1 MKKII
6 LLTLFFIFG
15 TLNIAKGESE
25 MTEKQKSI
33 VEISAFTAN
42 GNLAG
47 LKESINLGLDSGLTV
62 NEVKEIM
69 VQLYAYCGFPRSL
82 NALGVLSNTVDER
95 KASGKATEVG
105 RESTPIPSDRNS
117 LVYGTQVQTEI
128 VGMEVKGGIYEF
140 APMADRY
147 LKAHL
152 FGDIFGQDILDYRT
166 RELVTVA
173 ALASM
178 DGVNPQLQAH
188 IGISR
193 NVGVTNEE
201 LNGIVEVLKA
211 KLGNEKADNIQQF
224 LK

>member
-42 GNLAG
+42 GNLEE
-47 LKESINLGLDSGLTV
+47 LKESINLGLDNGLTV

-105 RESTPIPSDRNS
+105 RESTPIPNDRNS

>member
-1 MKKII
+1 
-6 LLTLFFIFG
+6 
-15 TLNIAKGESE
+15 
-25 MTEKQKSI
+25 MTNKDKSI
-33 VEISAFTAN
+33 VEISIFTAI
-42 GNLAG
+42 GNL
-47 LKESINLGLDSGLTV
+47 KELEKSVNLGLDNELTV
-62 NEVKEIM
+62 NEIKEIM

-95 KASGKATEVG
+95 KANGKATEVG

-117 LVYGTQVQTEI
+117 LVYGTQVQTKI
-128 VGMEVKGGIYEF
+128 VGMEVKGGIYDF

-188 IGISR
+188 IGISK
-193 NVGVTNEE
+193 NVGVTGDE
-201 LNGIVEVLKA
+201 LNGIIEVLKD
-211 KLGNEKADNIQQF
+211 KLGFEKANNIKQF
-224 LK
+224 L

>member
-1 MKKII
+1 
-6 LLTLFFIFG
+6 
-15 TLNIAKGESE
+15 
-25 MTEKQKSI
+25 MTNKDKSI
-33 VEISAFTAN
+33 VEISIFTAI
-42 GNLAG
+42 GNL
-47 LKESINLGLDSGLTV
+47 KELEKSVNLGLDNELTV
-62 NEVKEIM
+62 NEIKEIM

-95 KASGKATEVG
+95 KASGKATEEG

-117 LVYGTQVQTEI
+117 LVYGTQVQTKI
-128 VGMEVKGGIYEF
+128 VGMEVKGGIYDF
-140 APMADRY
+140 APMVDRY

-188 IGISR
+188 IGISK
-193 NVGVTNEE
+193 NVGVTDDE
-201 LNGIVEVLKA
+201 LNGTIEVLKD
-211 KLGNEKADNIQQF
+211 KLGFEKANNIKQF
-224 LK
+224 L

>member
-1 MKKII
+1 
-6 LLTLFFIFG
+6 
-15 TLNIAKGESE
+15 
-25 MTEKQKSI
+25 MTNKDKSI
-33 VEISAFTAN
+33 VEISIFTAI
-42 GNLAG
+42 GNL
-47 LKESINLGLDSGLTV
+47 KELEKSVNLGLDNELTV
-62 NEVKEIM
+62 NEIKEIM

-95 KASGKATEVG
+95 KASGKVTEVG

-117 LVYGTQVQTEI
+117 LVYGTQVQTKI
-128 VGMEVKGGIYEF
+128 VGMEVKGGIYDF

-188 IGISR
+188 IGISK
-193 NVGVTNEE
+193 NVGVTGDE
-201 LNGIVEVLKA
+201 LNGIIEVLKD
-211 KLGNEKADNIQQF
+211 KLGFEKANNIKQF
-224 LK
+224 L

>member
-1 MKKII
+1 
-6 LLTLFFIFG
+6 
-15 TLNIAKGESE
+15 
-25 MTEKQKSI
+25 MTNKDKSI
-33 VEISAFTAN
+33 VEISIFTAI
-42 GNLAG
+42 GNL
-47 LKESINLGLDSGLTV
+47 KELEKSVNLGLDNELTV
-62 NEVKEIM
+62 NEIKEIM

-95 KASGKATEVG
+95 KASGKVTEVG

-117 LVYGTQVQTEI
+117 LVYGTQVQTKI
-128 VGMEVKGGIYEF
+128 VGMEVKGGIYDF

-147 LKAHL
+147 LKALL

-188 IGISR
+188 IGISK
-193 NVGVTNEE
+193 NVGVTGDE
-201 LNGIVEVLKA
+201 LNGTIEVLKD
-211 KLGNEKADNIQQF
+211 KLGFEKANNIKQF
-224 LK
+224 L

>member
-1 MKKII
+1 
-6 LLTLFFIFG
+6 
-15 TLNIAKGESE
+15 
-25 MTEKQKSI
+25 MTNKDKSI
-33 VEISAFTAN
+33 VEISIFTAI
-42 GNLAG
+42 GNL
-47 LKESINLGLDSGLTV
+47 KELEKSVNLGLDNELTV
-62 NEVKEIM
+62 NEIKEIM

-95 KASGKATEVG
+95 KASGKVTEVG

-117 LVYGTQVQTEI
+117 LVYGTQVQTKI
-128 VGMEVKGGIYEF
+128 VGMEVKGGIYDF

-188 IGISR
+188 IGISK
-193 NVGVTNEE
+193 NVGVTDDE
-201 LNGIVEVLKA
+201 LNGTIEVLKD
-211 KLGNEKADNIQQF
+211 KLGFEKANNIKQF
-224 LK
+224 L

>member
-42 GNLAG
+42 GNLEG
-47 LKESINLGLDSGLTV
+47 LKESINLGLDNGLTV

-188 IGISR
+188 IGISK
-193 NVGVTNEE
+193 NVGVTGDE
-201 LNGIVEVLKA
+201 LNGIIEVLKD
-211 KLGNEKADNIQQF
+211 KLGFEKANNI
-224 LK
+224 K

>member
-42 GNLAG
+42 GNLEG

-140 APMADRY
+140 APMTDRY

-211 KLGNEKADNIQQF
+211 KLGNEKQIIYNSF
-224 LK
+224 

>member
-1 MKKII
+1 
-6 LLTLFFIFG
+6 
-15 TLNIAKGESE
+15 
-25 MTEKQKSI
+25 MTNKDKSI
-33 VEISAFTAN
+33 VEISIFTAI
-42 GNLAG
+42 GNL
-47 LKESINLGLDSGLTV
+47 KELEKSVNLGLDNELTV
-62 NEVKEIM
+62 NEIKEIM
-69 VQLYAYCGFPRSL
+69 VQFYAYCGFPPSL

-95 KASGKATEVG
+95 KASGKVTEVG

-117 LVYGTQVQTEI
+117 LVYGTQVQTKI
-128 VGMEVKGGIYEF
+128 VGMEVKGGIYDF

-188 IGISR
+188 IGISK
-193 NVGVTNEE
+193 NVGVTDDE
-201 LNGIVEVLKA
+201 LNGTIEVLKD
-211 KLGNEKADNIQQF
+211 KLGFEKANNIKQF
-224 LK
+224 L

>member
-1 MKKII
+1 
-6 LLTLFFIFG
+6 
-15 TLNIAKGESE
+15 
-25 MTEKQKSI
+25 MTNKDKSI
-33 VEISAFTAN
+33 VEISIFTAI
-42 GNLAG
+42 GNL
-47 LKESINLGLDSGLTV
+47 KELEKSVNLGLDNELTV
-62 NEVKEIM
+62 NEIKEIM

-95 KASGKATEVG
+95 KASGKVTEVG

-117 LVYGTQVQTEI
+117 LVYGTQVQTKI
-128 VGMEVKGGIYEF
+128 VGMEVKGGIYDF

-147 LKAHL
+147 LKALL

-201 LNGIVEVLKA
+201 LNGTIEVLKD
-211 KLGNEKADNIQQF
+211 KLGFEKANNIKQF
-224 LK
+224 L

>member
-15 TLNIAKGESE
+15 TLNITKGESE

-42 GNLAG
+42 GNLEG
-47 LKESINLGLDSGLTV
+47 LKESINLGLDNGLTV

-95 KASGKATEVG
+95 KASGKAAEVG

>member
-1 MKKII
+1 
-6 LLTLFFIFG
+6 
-15 TLNIAKGESE
+15 
-25 MTEKQKSI
+25 MTNKDKSI
-33 VEISAFTAN
+33 VEISIFTAI
-42 GNLAG
+42 GNL
-47 LKESINLGLDSGLTV
+47 KELEKSVNLGLDNELTV
-62 NEVKEIM
+62 NEIKEIM

-95 KASGKATEVG
+95 KASGKVTEVG

-117 LVYGTQVQTEI
+117 LVYGTQVQTKI
-128 VGMEVKGGIYEF
+128 VGMEVKGGIYDF

-188 IGISR
+188 IGISK
-193 NVGVTNEE
+193 NVGVTGDE
-201 LNGIVEVLKA
+201 LNGTIEVLKD
-211 KLGNEKADNIQQF
+211 KLGFEKANNI
-224 LK
+224 K

>member
-1 MKKII
+1 
-6 LLTLFFIFG
+6 
-15 TLNIAKGESE
+15 
-25 MTEKQKSI
+25 MTNKDKSI
-33 VEISAFTAN
+33 VEISIFTAI
-42 GNLAG
+42 GNL
-47 LKESINLGLDSGLTV
+47 KELEKSVNLGLDNELTV
-62 NEVKEIM
+62 NEIKEIM

-95 KASGKATEVG
+95 KANGKVTEVG

-117 LVYGTQVQTEI
+117 LVYGTQVQIKI
-128 VGMEVKGGIYEF
+128 VGMEVKGGIYDF

-188 IGISR
+188 IGISK
-193 NVGVTNEE
+193 NVGVTGDE
-201 LNGIVEVLKA
+201 LNGIIEVLKD
-211 KLGNEKADNIQQF
+211 KLGFEKANNMQQF
-224 LK
+224 L

>member
-1 MKKII
+1 
-6 LLTLFFIFG
+6 
-15 TLNIAKGESE
+15 
-25 MTEKQKSI
+25 MTNKDKSI
-33 VEISAFTAN
+33 VEISIFTAI
-42 GNLAG
+42 GNL
-47 LKESINLGLDSGLTV
+47 KELEKSVNLGLDNELAV
-62 NEVKEIM
+62 NEIKEIM

-95 KASGKATEVG
+95 KASGKVTEVG

-117 LVYGTQVQTEI
+117 LVYGTQVQTKI
-128 VGMEVKGGIYEF
+128 VGMEVKGGIYDF

-188 IGISR
+188 IGISK
-193 NVGVTNEE
+193 NVGVTGDE
-201 LNGIVEVLKA
+201 LNGIIEVLKD
-211 KLGNEKADNIQQF
+211 KLGFEKANIKQF
-224 LK
+224 L

>member
-15 TLNIAKGESE
+15 TLNIAKGGSE

-42 GNLAG
+42 GNLEG
-47 LKESINLGLDSGLTV
+47 LKESINLGLDNGLTV

>member
-1 MKKII
+1 
-6 LLTLFFIFG
+6 
-15 TLNIAKGESE
+15 
-25 MTEKQKSI
+25 MTNKDKSI
-33 VEISAFTAN
+33 VEISIFTAI
-42 GNLAG
+42 GNL
-47 LKESINLGLDSGLTV
+47 KELEKSVNLGLDNELTV
-62 NEVKEIM
+62 NEIKEIM

-95 KASGKATEVG
+95 KASGKVTEVG

-117 LVYGTQVQTEI
+117 LVYGTQVQTKI
-128 VGMEVKGGIYEF
+128 VGMEVKGGIYDF

-188 IGISR
+188 IGISK
-193 NVGVTNEE
+193 NVGVTDGE
-201 LNGIVEVLKA
+201 LNGTIEVLKD
-211 KLGNEKADNIQQF
+211 KLGFEKANNIKQF
-224 LK
+224 L

>member
-1 MKKII
+1 
-6 LLTLFFIFG
+6 
-15 TLNIAKGESE
+15 
-25 MTEKQKSI
+25 MTNKDKSI
-33 VEISAFTAN
+33 VEISIFTAI
-42 GNLAG
+42 GNL
-47 LKESINLGLDSGLTV
+47 KELEKSVNLGLDNELTV
-62 NEVKEIM
+62 NEIKEIM

-117 LVYGTQVQTEI
+117 LVYGTQVQTKI
-128 VGMEVKGGIYEF
+128 VGMEVKGGIYDF

-166 RELVTVA
+166 REFVTVA

-188 IGISR
+188 IGISK
-193 NVGVTNEE
+193 NVGVTDDE
-201 LNGIVEVLKA
+201 LNGTIEVLKD
-211 KLGNEKADNIQQF
+211 KLGFEKANNIKQF
-224 LK
+224 L

>member
-1 MKKII
+1 MGGIK
-6 LLTLFFIFG
+6 
-15 TLNIAKGESE
+15 
-25 MTEKQKSI
+25 MTNKDKSI
-33 VEISAFTAN
+33 VEISIFTAI
-42 GNLAG
+42 GNL
-47 LKESINLGLDSGLTV
+47 KELEKSVNLGLDNELTV
-62 NEVKEIM
+62 NEIKEIM

-95 KASGKATEVG
+95 KASGKVTEVG

-117 LVYGTQVQTEI
+117 LVYGTQVQTKI
-128 VGMEVKGGIYEF
+128 VGMEVKGGIYDF

-188 IGISR
+188 IGISK
-193 NVGVTNEE
+193 NVGVTDDE
-201 LNGIVEVLKA
+201 LNGTIEVLKD
-211 KLGNEKADNIQQF
+211 KLGFEKANNIKQF
-224 LK
+224 L

>member
-1 MKKII
+1 
-6 LLTLFFIFG
+6 
-15 TLNIAKGESE
+15 
-25 MTEKQKSI
+25 MTNKDKSI
-33 VEISAFTAN
+33 VEISIFTAI
-42 GNLAG
+42 GNL
-47 LKESINLGLDSGLTV
+47 KELEKSVNLGLDNELTV
-62 NEVKEIM
+62 NEIKEIM

-95 KASGKATEVG
+95 KANGKVTEVG

-117 LVYGTQVQTEI
+117 LVYGTQVQTKI
-128 VGMEVKGGIYEF
+128 VGMEVKGGIYDF

-188 IGISR
+188 IGISK
-193 NVGVTNEE
+193 NVGVTGDE
-201 LNGIVEVLKA
+201 LNGIIEVLKD
-211 KLGNEKADNIQQF
+211 KLGFEKANNMQQF
-224 LK
+224 L

>member
-1 MKKII
+1 
-6 LLTLFFIFG
+6 
-15 TLNIAKGESE
+15 
-25 MTEKQKSI
+25 MTNKDKSI
-33 VEISAFTAN
+33 VEISIFTAI
-42 GNLAG
+42 GNL
-47 LKESINLGLDSGLTV
+47 KELEKSVNLGLDNELTV
-62 NEVKEIM
+62 NEIKEIM

-95 KASGKATEVG
+95 KANGKVTEVG

-117 LVYGTQVQTEI
+117 LVYGTQVQIKI
-128 VGMEVKGGIYEF
+128 VGMEVKGGIYDF

-188 IGISR
+188 IGISK
-193 NVGVTNEE
+193 NVGVTGDE
-201 LNGIVEVLKA
+201 LNGIIEVLKA
-211 KLGNEKADNIQQF
+211 KLGNEKANNIKQF
-224 LK
+224 L

>member
-1 MKKII
+1 
-6 LLTLFFIFG
+6 
-15 TLNIAKGESE
+15 
-25 MTEKQKSI
+25 MTNKDKSI
-33 VEISAFTAN
+33 VEISIFTAI
-42 GNLAG
+42 GNL
-47 LKESINLGLDSGLTV
+47 KELEKSVNLGLDNELTV
-62 NEVKEIM
+62 NEIKEIM

-95 KASGKATEVG
+95 KANGKVTEVG

-117 LVYGTQVQTEI
+117 LVYGTQVQIKI
-128 VGMEVKGGIYEF
+128 VGMEVKGGIYDF

-178 DGVNPQLQAH
+178 DGVNPQLQAY
-188 IGISR
+188 IGISK
-193 NVGVTNEE
+193 NVGVTGDE
-201 LNGIVEVLKA
+201 LNGIIEVLKD
-211 KLGNEKADNIQQF
+211 KLGFEKANNI
-224 LK
+224 K

>member
-1 MKKII
+1 
-6 LLTLFFIFG
+6 
-15 TLNIAKGESE
+15 
-25 MTEKQKSI
+25 MTNKDKSI
-33 VEISAFTAN
+33 VEISIFTAI
-42 GNLAG
+42 GNL
-47 LKESINLGLDSGLTV
+47 KELEKSVNLGLDNELTV
-62 NEVKEIM
+62 NEIKVM

-95 KASGKATEVG
+95 KASGKVTEVG

-117 LVYGTQVQTEI
+117 LVYGTQVQTKI

-211 KLGNEKADNIQQF
+211 KLGNEKANNIKQF
-224 LK
+224 L

>member
-1 MKKII
+1 
-6 LLTLFFIFG
+6 
-15 TLNIAKGESE
+15 
-25 MTEKQKSI
+25 MTNKDKSI
-33 VEISAFTAN
+33 VEISIFTAI
-42 GNLAG
+42 GNL
-47 LKESINLGLDSGLTV
+47 KELEKSVNLGLNNELTV
-62 NEVKEIM
+62 NEIKEIM

-82 NALGVLSNTVDER
+82 NALGVLFNIVNER
-95 KASGKATEVG
+95 KISGKATEVG

-117 LVYGTQVQTEI
+117 LVYGTQVQTKI
-128 VGMEVKGGIYEF
+128 VGMEVKGGIYDF

-188 IGISR
+188 IGISK
-193 NVGVTNEE
+193 NVGVTGDE
-201 LNGIVEVLKA
+201 LNGIIEVLKD
-211 KLGNEKADNIQQF
+211 KLGFEKANNMQQF
-224 LK
+224 L

>member
-1 MKKII
+1 
-6 LLTLFFIFG
+6 
-15 TLNIAKGESE
+15 
-25 MTEKQKSI
+25 MTNKDKSI
-33 VEISAFTAN
+33 VEISIFTAI
-42 GNLAG
+42 GNL
-47 LKESINLGLDSGLTV
+47 KELEKSVNLGLDNELTV
-62 NEVKEIM
+62 NEIKEIM

-95 KASGKATEVG
+95 KASGKVTEVE

-117 LVYGTQVQTEI
+117 LVYGTQVQTKI
-128 VGMEVKGGIYEF
+128 VGMEVKGGIYDF

-188 IGISR
+188 IGISK
-193 NVGVTNEE
+193 NVGVTGDE
-201 LNGIVEVLKA
+201 LNGIIEVLKD
-211 KLGNEKADNIQQF
+211 KLGFEKANNIKQF
-224 LK
+224 L

>member
-42 GNLAG
+42 GNLEG
-47 LKESINLGLDSGLTV
+47 LKESINLGLDNGLTV

-128 VGMEVKGGIYEF
+128 VGMEVKGGIYDF

-188 IGISR
+188 IGISK
-193 NVGVTNEE
+193 NVGVTGDE
-201 LNGIVEVLKA
+201 LNGIIEVLKD
-211 KLGNEKADNIQQF
+211 KLGFEKANNI
-224 LK
+224 K

>member
-1 MKKII
+1 
-6 LLTLFFIFG
+6 
-15 TLNIAKGESE
+15 
-25 MTEKQKSI
+25 MTNKDKSI
-33 VEISAFTAN
+33 VEISIFTAI
-42 GNLAG
+42 GNL
-47 LKESINLGLDSGLTV
+47 KELEKSVNLGLDNELTV
-62 NEVKEIM
+62 NEIKEIM

-95 KASGKATEVG
+95 KASGKVTEVG

-117 LVYGTQVQTEI
+117 LVYGTQVQKKI
-128 VGMEVKGGIYEF
+128 VGMGAKGGIYDF

-188 IGISR
+188 IGISK
-193 NVGVTNEE
+193 NVGVTDDE
-201 LNGIVEVLKA
+201 LNGTIEVLKD
-211 KLGNEKADNIQQF
+211 KLGFEKANNIKQF
-224 LK
+224 L

>member
-42 GNLAG
+42 GNLEG
-47 LKESINLGLDSGLTV
+47 LKESINLGLDNGLTV

-69 VQLYAYCGFPRSL
+69 AQLYAYCGFPRSL

-95 KASGKATEVG
+95 KASGKATEAG

>member
-1 MKKII
+1 
-6 LLTLFFIFG
+6 
-15 TLNIAKGESE
+15 
-25 MTEKQKSI
+25 MTNKDKSI
-33 VEISAFTAN
+33 VEISIFTAI
-42 GNLAG
+42 GNL
-47 LKESINLGLDSGLTV
+47 KELEKSVNLGLDNELTV
-62 NEVKEIM
+62 NEIKEIM

-95 KASGKATEVG
+95 KASGKVTEVG

-117 LVYGTQVQTEI
+117 LVYGTQVQTKI

-188 IGISR
+188 IGISK
-193 NVGVTNEE
+193 NVGVTGDE
-201 LNGIVEVLKA
+201 LNGTIEVLKD
-211 KLGNEKADNIQQF
+211 KLGFEKANNMQQF
-224 LK
+224 L

>member
-1 MKKII
+1 
-6 LLTLFFIFG
+6 
-15 TLNIAKGESE
+15 
-25 MTEKQKSI
+25 
-33 VEISAFTAN
+33 
-42 GNLAG
+42 
-47 LKESINLGLDSGLTV
+47 
-62 NEVKEIM
+62 M

-82 NALGVLSNTVDER
+82 NALGVLFNIVTER
-95 KASGKATEVG
+95 KNNGKILEIG
-105 RESTPIPSDRNS
+105 RESTPIPPNRDS
-117 LVYGTQVQTEI
+117 LIYGTKVQTEV
-128 VGMEVKGGIYEF
+128 VGVEVKGGIYDF

-166 RELVTVA
+166 REIVTVA

-188 IGISR
+188 IGISK

-201 LNGIVEVLKA
+201 LNEIVGVLEEC
-211 KLGNEKADNIQQF
+211 LEIEKSNNMQQF